1 MSKRSPHPV
10 GTSGRKQRPF
20 IDEREAN
27 GWLLPLSRNPE
38 FVALPSDPAIPL
50 TPEQEAALWGGDV
63 DGVLRTI
70 RRGAYNDFM
79 SGKWEPENID
89 PETLREMR
97 RLRAI
102 ILGTSFEAESAH
114 QPQTTPTLEICDYA
128 EEIG

>member
-1 MSKRSPHPV
+1 MTK
-10 GTSGRKQRPF
+10 TSAFKQRPF

-63 DGVLRTI
+63 DGVLRAI

-102 ILGTSFEAESAH
+102 ILGNSFEDRTAH
-114 QPQTTPTLEICDYA
+114 QSHPTTPSETSDHA
-128 EEIG
+128 EKIG